1 MLDLKT
7 LQNAFSKIEEVG
19 KGELTFDLDGIPVTL
34 RVLLP
39 SEEITVQKFAAQ
51 AMAEGDDTDAS
62 TTADYL
68 ERFKQAVCSHALVAV
83 GELDFRGVEFV
94 ETGETLDNGVA
105 IKVPKHQAVRDI
117 LSNFSRGATTIIFKK
132 YGELLAQVEQDAEA
146 ATDFEIPDLDAEIKR
161 LQDRITEL
169 EQTKAEEEGEASIG
183 VMDSAV
189 NTAIKAQGEDYERAK
204 EWGDELRSQQ
214 QEQADA
220 DRRVADLKKA
230 AQEGLRTEEE
240 EPSEEAAPTTRQPVS
255 PTHAAP
261 PLERQD
267 PPPEMTREEVL
278 AKVEEMSSEEPPP
291 QTFSSQNTFIGDDPD
306 SQLQAENERM
316 AQVRAA
322 RAKQKQQDQLRRQE
336 TAVSPARKA
345 PHLAAKEVADQMA
358 GKDAVVQVGSID
370 GIPAYS
376 MGEPQEL
383 HDKVGGG
390 GQKPPVVDQ
399 GNIKKGTVNPR
410 FRQPK

>member
-169 EQTKAEEEGEASIG
+169 EETKAEEEGKAPMG

-214 QEQADA
+214 QAQVEADQRIAKMRQASE
-220 DRRVADLKKA
+220 
-230 AQEGLRTEEE
+230 EGLKPEESA
-240 EPSEEAAPTTRQPVS
+240 EPAETSPTPTVRQPVS
-255 PTHAAP
+255 PTHAT
-261 PLERQD
+261 
-267 PPPEMTREEVL
+267 PPPERQESDEPEMTKEDVL
-278 AKVEEMSSEEPPP
+278 AKVEEMSSEEPPSP
-291 QTFSSQNTFIGDDPD
+291 TFSSQNTFIGDDPE

-316 AQVRAA
+316 AQVRAT
-322 RAKQKQQDQLRRQE
+322 RAKQQSQLRKQG
-336 TAVSPARKA
+336 TTVSAARKA
-345 PHLAAKEVADQMA
+345 PHLAAKEVADQMT
-358 GKDAVVQVGSID
+358 GNDAVVQVGSID

-390 GQKPPVVDQ
+390 QEPPVVDQ
-399 GNIKKGTVNPR
+399 SNTKKGTVNPR
-410 FRQPK
+410 FRRPK

>member
-169 EQTKAEEEGEASIG
+169 EETKAEEEGKAPMG

-214 QEQADA
+214 QAQVEADQRIAKMRQASE
-220 DRRVADLKKA
+220 
-230 AQEGLRTEEE
+230 EGLKPEESA
-240 EPSEEAAPTTRQPVS
+240 EPAETSPTPTVRQPVS
-255 PTHAAP
+255 PTHAT
-261 PLERQD
+261 
-267 PPPEMTREEVL
+267 PPPERQESDAPEMTKEDVL
-278 AKVEEMSSEEPPP
+278 AKVEEMSSEEPPSP
-291 QTFSSQNTFIGDDPD
+291 TFSSQNTFIGDDPE

-316 AQVRAA
+316 AQVRAT
-322 RAKQKQQDQLRRQE
+322 RAKQQSQLRKQG
-336 TAVSPARKA
+336 TTVSAARKA
-345 PHLAAKEVADQMA
+345 PHLAAKEVADQMT
-358 GKDAVVQVGSID
+358 GNDAVVQVGSID

-390 GQKPPVVDQ
+390 QEPPVVDQ
-399 GNIKKGTVNPR
+399 SNTKKGTVNPR
-410 FRQPK
+410 FRRPK